1 MQICKNSST
10 TVKRQKYIYLLKV
23 VNFGFNLGTLPKLN
37 KKQNINHFSIRYTD
51 SECRLVPSENPIVE
65 GNLNEEVVIPCK
77 PTSKK
82 WEVELIKEND
92 KVN

>member
-1 MQICKNSST
+1 MVGNLDVCPKKFKQKAKTLIISKN
-10 TVKRQKYIYLLKV
+10 
-23 VNFGFNLGTLPKLN
+23 FWF
-37 KKQNINHFSIRYTD
+37 TD
-51 SECRLVPSENPIVE
+51 TECRLVPSEYPIVE

-92 KVN
+92 KVILKKR